1 MKVNDVLADEMIEL
15 CVITWLP
22 EALEIIPGSCAQI
35 LMARDVA
42 YGRVQPH
49 IKILFGIPRDL
60 KAKIRCISR
69 DVPILESSINP
80 FSKFISNRRLQLL
93 TRDPVRQE
101 CLKGAQLE
109 K

>member
-22 EALEIIPGSCAQI
+22 EALEIIPGSRAQI

-60 KAKIRCISR
+60 KAKIGCISR